1 MRATRLSRGA
11 KGPGEGVSAEQ
22 RFVEQP
28 TVCAAEV
35 RPHRECAADEYGP
48 LDYSFRGNI
57 AETHDACVKR
67 APFGAYEA
75 APIFQQPWQSLADA
89 HLGIA
94 AALRG

>member
-1 MRATRLSRGA
+1 MRRRERAHPPRGSPRRA
-11 KGPGEGVSAEQ
+11 CGAHGL
-22 RFVEQP
+22 R
-28 TVCAAEV
+28 
-35 RPHRECAADEYGP
+35 P

-75 APIFQQPWQSLADA
+75 APIFQQPWQSLAGA